1 MNINFILIFKDNY
14 SSCNTK
20 YFENINHLYN
30 YVKLKNIKK
39 YDIYIKKQEIE
50 KYYKIGKMKNKINYL
65 ESQIKMFMEDEYE

>member
-1 MNINFILIFKDNY
+1 MKINFILIYKDNY
-14 SSCNTK
+14 SYNTK

-30 YVKLKNIKK
+30 YIRIKNIKN

-65 ESQIKMFMEDEYE
+65 ESQIKMFKENEYD

>member
-1 MNINFILIFKDNY
+1 MKINFILIYKDNY
-14 SSCNTK
+14 SYNTK

-30 YVKLKNIKK
+30 YIRIKNINK

-65 ESQIKMFMEDEYE
+65 ESQIKMFMEEEYG

>member
-1 MNINFILIFKDNY
+1 MKINFILIYKDNY
-14 SSCNTK
+14 SYNTK

-30 YVKLKNIKK
+30 YIRIKNIKN

-65 ESQIKMFMEDEYE
+65 ESQIKMFKENEYG